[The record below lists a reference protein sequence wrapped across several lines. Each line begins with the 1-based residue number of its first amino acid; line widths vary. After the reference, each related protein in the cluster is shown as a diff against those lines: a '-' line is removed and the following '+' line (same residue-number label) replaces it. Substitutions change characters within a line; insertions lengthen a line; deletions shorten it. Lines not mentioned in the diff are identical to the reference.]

1 MRVGL
6 KQVVETMKKL
16 LLLLSGLLFGV
27 PAGARAAIESS
38 GYSGPCDDATVL
50 DWHVKVNHEFQ
61 RAYPQLVEQALALL
75 QKELA
80 AIKTEVPARRVAQ
93 LHGVTFWLDERV
105 HVGEPSAEA
114 PTFHPSRDWLEQHG
128 LNPDMAGGI
137 ELPNAQI
144 FLDSYS
150 WEPWAIMHELA
161 HFYHLTVLG
170 ETYAPIRDA
179 YQHALKTHLYENVPR
194 YNGRMARAYALTD
207 EREYFAELTEAYFG
221 RNDYFPFTR
230 DELKTYDPTGFA
242 MMQAVWEA
250 P

>member
-1 MRVGL
+1 
-6 KQVVETMKKL
+6 MKKL
-16 LLLLSGLLFGV
+16 LLLISGLLFGF
-27 PAGARAAIESS
+27 PAGARAAIEQS
-38 GYSGPCDDATVL
+38 GFSGGFTDETIL
-50 DWHVKVNHEFQ
+50 DWRVKVNIEFR

-80 AIKTEVPARRVAQ
+80 AIVTEVPPRHVAQ
-93 LHGVTFWLDERV
+93 LRGVTFWLDERV
-105 HVGEPSAEA
+105 HVGEASAKV
-114 PTFHPSRDWLEQHG
+114 PTYHPSRAWLQQHG

-161 HFYHLTVLG
+161 HFYHFTVLG
-170 ETYAPIRDA
+170 EGYAPIHDA
-179 YQHALKTHLYENVPR
+179 YEHARQTHLYENVPR
-194 YNGRMARAYALTD
+194 YNGRMTRAYAL
-207 EREYFAELTEAYFG
+207 ENEKEYFAELTEAYFG
-221 RNDYFPFTR
+221 RNDYYPFTR

-242 MMQAVWEA
+242 LMREVWEA